1 MSDLRNE
8 EKKNQQADAE
18 STPDLPVQAEEEFSL
33 EDILAEFGKG
43 ASAPAPTQEE
53 TAPVEESGGETE
65 EEFVRVDPPSHARP
79 AGAQPAKDWRE
90 ITKPLPDLKERG
102 DGQEMPQKVLRF
114 PGSAEKMPEENSQ
127 PEETAAVPTTEPAAQ
142 EPAPPVDDPPLR
154 RLEEVMSQTVDAV
167 LEKEDDG
174 LLEEPVTWQDRLD
187 RVKKTARDG
196 WQKLERAYHRSDPD
210 IWAEPMPEEDEE
222 PAEPEPDL
230 ESVSREE
237 RRSCKRLRRQLL
249 FSTLPVV
256 ALVVLSVMHTWFHQ
270 YLPELWMDNN
280 RLRCLVMGGLLL
292 LTVVLVPALWK
303 CAAADL
309 REKHFTC
316 AAAALL
322 PAVVVLADCVY
333 GAFTAR
339 EVYLPLAGPAA
350 VFIWLC
356 LLGRLQTAL
365 LRRQMYR
372 LADLGGVPPYAL
384 SMTAAGICK
393 QRGRLEGFYRTSRL
407 PDPAQQWQY
416 RLLPLLLAA
425 CTVLSGVVCFSGK
438 RMDEFFWVW
447 SAMLTA
453 SLPLSLPLSASL
465 PMHCLGHRLGRS
477 GCAVAG
483 FAGAR
488 SVSAA
493 KRLVLTDSDLFPPGT
508 VSLNGL
514 KIYGEE
520 IGKVVSYAATMA
532 RAAESPLQPI
542 FDQLLSSEGG
552 TCQELRDLRFYE
564 EGGVEGIIK
573 GESVVMG
580 SAYCMKKMRV
590 TLPRELKLKTGVFLA
605 VDGQLIAIFA
615 IKYQP
620 SRNVEWA
627 LRALRRNHIEVVMGT
642 RSANIT
648 PGLLHQKFGIDVKP
662 IYPTISTRL
671 GLSDLTGSRAP
682 RADALLY
689 REGLMPFA
697 ETVIGSRRCCRMVR
711 LATVLAWL
719 SSLAGLVLSYY
730 LTSSAAYA
738 ALSCGYVLAFLLL
751 LLVPV
756 WLLAGMVKY
765 Y

>member
-1 MSDLRNE
+1 MSDLHNE
-8 EKKNQQADAE
+8 EKLDQQVDAE
-18 STPDLPVQAEEEFSL
+18 SILDLPVQAEEDFSL

-43 ASAPAPTQEE
+43 ASASALPQEE
-53 TAPVEESGGETE
+53 TVPVEEPAAETE
-65 EEFVRVDPPSHARP
+65 EEFVRVDPPSHAHP
-79 AGAQPAKDWRE
+79 AGVQQTADWRE
-90 ITKPLPDLKERG
+90 ITKPLPDLAEKSG
-102 DGQEMPQKVLRF
+102 TQEVSQKKVVRF
-114 PGSAEKMPEENSQ
+114 PNFSGNAPEKDQ
-127 PEETAAVPTTEPAAQ
+127 RPEETAAEAAPR
-142 EPAPPVDDPPLR
+142 EPAPPVDDPPLL

-167 LEKEDDG
+167 LDGEDDG
-174 LLEEPVTWQDRLD
+174 LLDEPASWQKRLN
-187 RVKKTARDG
+187 RVKETALDG

-210 IWAEPMPEEDEE
+210 VWAEPMPEEPEDEE
-222 PAEPEPDL
+222 PEEPEPDL

-249 FSTLPVV
+249 LSVLPVV
-256 ALVVLSVMHTWFHQ
+256 ALVALSVMHTWFRQ
-270 YLPELWMDNN
+270 YLPALWVENN
-280 RLRCLVMGGLLL
+280 RLRCLSMGGLLL

-309 REKHFTC
+309 REKHFSC
-316 AAAALL
+316 AAASAL
-322 PAVVVLADCVY
+322 PALVVLADCIY
-333 GAFTAR
+333 GAFTAK
-339 EVYLPLAGPAA
+339 ETYLPLAGPAA
-350 VFIWLC
+350 LFVWLC
-356 LLGRLQTAL
+356 LLGRLQSAAMY
-365 LRRQMYR
+365 RRIYR

-384 SMTAAGICK
+384 SMTAAGVCK
-393 QRGRLEGFYRTSRL
+393 QRGRIEGFYRTSRV
-407 PDPAQQWQY
+407 PDPAQRWQY

-438 RMDEFFWVW
+438 RMEEFFWVW

-453 SLPLSLPLSASL
+453 SLPLSLPLTAAL

-488 SVSAA
+488 SISAA

-520 IGKVVSYAATMA
+520 VGKVVSYAATMA
-532 RAAESPLQPI
+532 QAAESPLQPI

-552 TCQELRDLRFYE
+552 TYKELRDLRFYE

-590 TLPRELKLKTGVFLA
+590 TLPRELKVKTGVFLA

-627 LRALRRNHIEVVMGT
+627 LRALRRNRIEVVMGT

-648 PGLLHQKFGIDVKP
+648 PGLLRQKFGIDVKP
-662 IYPTISTRL
+662 VYPTISTRL
-671 GLSDLTGSRAP
+671 GLSDLTGSRSP

-689 REGLMPFA
+689 RDGLMPFA

-711 LATVLAWL
+711 LATALAWL

-751 LLVPV
+751 LFLPV